1 MTGSR
6 WTLLTSTGLVLLSPF
21 KERVIMLVSPAS
33 SYVFWK
39 SLRSSW
45 IEVDVILL
53 PKILAGSIP
62 CLRKF
67 FTLRPVSVRGSAER
81 PICFLVVDLVFALV
95 VGMVILYLRV

>member
-21 KERVIMLVSPAS
+21 KERVIMLVSPAC

-45 IEVDVILL
+45 IDVEVIYYQKYWRVVSLVCVNFL
-53 PKILAGSIP
+53 PYVQIGFVVQ
-62 CLRKF
+62 LRDQ
-67 FTLRPVSVRGSAER
+67 SVFWS
-81 PICFLVVDLVFALV
+81 
-95 VGMVILYLRV
+95 

>member
-21 KERVIMLVSPAS
+21 KERVIMLVSPAC

-45 IEVDVILL
+45 IDVEVILL

-67 FTLRPVSVRGSAER
+67 FTLRPDRVRGSAER
-81 PICFLVVDLVFALV
+81 SICFLVVDLVFALV
-95 VGMVILYLRV
+95 VDMVVFKLFV

>member
-21 KERVIMLVSPAS
+21 KERVIMLVSPAC

-45 IEVDVILL
+45 IEVEVILL
-53 PKILAGSIP
+53 PKILPGSIP

-67 FTLRPVSVRGSAER
+67 FTLRPVRVRGSAGR
-81 PICFLVVDLVFALV
+81 SICFLVVDLVFALAV
-95 VGMVILYLRV
+95 DMIVFKLFV